1 MLLIFVLFDAFRSG
15 TSMVSLIMPP
25 KKQISDATKLLNE
38 EYGKATNIK
47 DRINRQSV

>member
-1 MLLIFVLFDAFRSG
+1 
-15 TSMVSLIMPP
+15 MVSLIMPP

-47 DRINRQSV
+47 DRINRQSVQDAMTSAL